1 MTEKI
6 NQQPYGLWTS
16 PITANK
22 LSQTIRLEEV
32 GWDSDG
38 KTLVWLEGRSG
49 KGIRLLPP
57 TRNRVLI

>member
-1 MTEKI
+1 MTENIKR
-6 NQQPYGLWTS
+6 QPYGLWSS

-32 GWDSDG
+32 SWDSDG

-49 KGIRLLPP
+49 KGILSCRH
-57 TRNRVLI
+57 